1 MITTQS
7 KLMASEAAVEE
18 LTKQVKD
25 LQAKYAGLM
34 ADHMK
39 LNETYAK
46 MVQEHVGIQT
56 ELSDTYTK
64 LAEAS
69 KSWWSK
75 IFG

>member
-39 LNETYAK
+39 LNET
-46 MVQEHVGIQT
+46 
-56 ELSDTYTK
+56 
-64 LAEAS
+64 
-69 KSWWSK
+69 
-75 IFG
+75 